1 MSILSN
7 NIIYNLQNFEEG
19 VLFNMTIEDSLHFEL
34 FDPHSQRYLVANSI
48 QDCGFGQLKLVKID
62 DSARNSS
69 GFKIYSQEAGE
80 YFEGGISC
88 C

>member
-1 MSILSN
+1 MSILSI

-34 FDPHSQRYLVANSI
+34 FDPNSQRYLVAKPI
-48 QDCGFGQLKLVKID
+48 QDCGFGQLELVKID
-62 DSARNSS
+62 DPARNSS
-69 GFKIYSQEAGE
+69 GFKIYSQEVDK